1 MPDSNSIIDAK
12 VLSLQAHRLT
22 VFIGI
27 IIIIIII
34 IIY

>member
-1 MPDSNSIIDAK
+1 MPDSNSIIDAQ
-12 VLSLQAHRLT
+12 VLSLQAHQSHCII
-22 VFIGI
+22 VI